1 MAERGT
7 HYVADQHTLRST
19 HAQASRNF
27 GSYVSSDNLTDVRCD
42 NLKRGLYVRRHRPP
56 RTCPDDESHEK
67 GGSDQ
72 PDGNSQ
78 ASIDHD
84 VASLH
89 LGSLKSKRMRSFIAF
104 VLDLNAASEDPIPTA
119 RTPVKIRIEVAV
131 LAGFNQ
137 PLCLAQSCRIDE
149 HNPLL
154 FECWIL
160 PR

>member
-19 HAQASRNF
+19 HGQASRNF

-42 NLKRGLYVRRHRPP
+42 NPKRGLCVRRHRPP
-56 RTCPDDESHEK
+56 RTCPDDEGHEK

-89 LGSLKSKRMRSFIAF
+89 LESLKARGCGPPSHSFSI
-104 VLDLNAASEDPIPTA
+104 
-119 RTPVKIRIEVAV
+119 
-131 LAGFNQ
+131 
-137 PLCLAQSCRIDE
+137 
-149 HNPLL
+149 
-154 FECWIL
+154 
-160 PR
+160 